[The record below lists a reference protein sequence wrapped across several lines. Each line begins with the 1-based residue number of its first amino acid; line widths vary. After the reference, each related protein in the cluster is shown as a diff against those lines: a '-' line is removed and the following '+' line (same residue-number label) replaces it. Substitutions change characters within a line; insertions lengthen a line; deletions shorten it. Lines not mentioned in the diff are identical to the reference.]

1 MYICIINANIH
12 DINMA
17 HIYLNR
23 RIETAIRKAS
33 SQFPSLIVTGPRQS
47 GKTTLLVHL
56 FGETHGYV
64 SLDDPDILMLAN
76 REPKLFL
83 ENYPP
88 PVIIDE
94 IQYAPGLFIYLKMAI
109 DKNRSQKGQF
119 LLTGSQSFPLMASL
133 SESLA
138 GRIAVFTLLT
148 FSIQEQ
154 IRNSQE
160 LNFANLREIILRGG
174 YPELVVSKELDA
186 RLWFSSYLQTY
197 LERDVRNL
205 RQIGDLLDFQRFL
218 ELLASING
226 RILNLSELSRDLG
239 VAVNTIKA
247 WISVLEASHQ
257 LILIKPYYK
266 NKGKRIIKSP
276 KIYFL
281 DTGFLCYLSGI
292 THKEQVL
299 KGPLGGSLFETIV
312 VGQIIR
318 HFYNN
323 GEVPRIYWWRTSTG
337 SEVDFIVEKESKIIP
352 IEVKMTSNVRK
363 ELARGLYQ
371 FIDLFKDEVEQ
382 GYLVTISG
390 DSLKLHEKIKAQPF
404 NEFID
409 HF

>member
-1 MYICIINANIH
+1 

-337 SEVDFIVEKESKIIP
+337 SEVDFIVEKEGKIIP